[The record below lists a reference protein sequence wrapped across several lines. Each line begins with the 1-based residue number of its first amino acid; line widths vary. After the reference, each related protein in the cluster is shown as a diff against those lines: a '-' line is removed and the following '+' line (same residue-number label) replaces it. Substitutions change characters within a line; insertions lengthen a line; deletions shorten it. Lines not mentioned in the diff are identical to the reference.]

1 MCQSRVNPVLTFLL
15 AIAPNYVY
23 NFVHKRGE
31 LDVGNFY
38 RIQDKI
44 VSKQKIDSTVSKI
57 LEMRSRGFSQQ
68 EVADRLKVDRTFI
81 SRLESIGEIRK
92 GSSIAVVGFP
102 ILNKGEIEEVLRKE
116 GVDFYLLM
124 TEEERI
130 GYVQERSGAELL
142 NELMNL
148 IGEFR
153 KYDVVV
159 CIGSDF
165 RIKLVQGILDN
176 EVIGIE
182 IGESPLT
189 EDKWVDPA
197 EVKRVLAAIKSARR

>member
-1 MCQSRVNPVLTFLL
+1 MV
-15 AIAPNYVY
+15 
-23 NFVHKRGE
+23 
-31 LDVGNFY
+31 NFY
-38 RIQDKI
+38 RVQDKI
-44 VSKQKIDSTVSKI
+44 ISRQKIDSVVSRI
-57 LEMRSRGFSQQ
+57 LEMRARGFSQQ
-68 EVADRLKVDRTFI
+68 EVADRLGVDRTFV
-81 SRLESIGEIRK
+81 SRLEGIGEIRK
-92 GSSIAVVGFP
+92 GASIAVVGFP
-102 ILNKGEIEEVLRKE
+102 VLNKSEIEEVLRKE

-124 TEEERI
+124 TETERI
-130 GYVQERSGAELL
+130 AYVQNKSGAELL

-197 EVKRVLAAIKSARR
+197 QVKRVLAAIKAARR

>member
-1 MCQSRVNPVLTFLL
+1 M
-15 AIAPNYVY
+15 
-23 NFVHKRGE
+23 
-31 LDVGNFY
+31 GNFY

-189 EDKWVDPA
+189 EDKWVDPV